1 MVVHSHNK
9 SKFIDTQKRSSKKMY
24 SKTWDTSFKKGKK
37 RIERLLQII
46 PTLNFRED
54 LQTAVKK
61 DPLLKRTPYSALTMK
76 LLRETEVEPKT
87 PLGEAWSKVPRR
99 PHMIERKIPDQKRLQ
114 RFKKDAR
121 EMTLSELR
129 RTYPEIKDMSKGE
142 RTDAFA
148 HLGVRRPFAGGA
160 STRGPARGPKLVL
173 DETTPLTKDNWW
185 LFVQRDDPEH
195 FEDWKERFLAR
206 FRSNF
211 RLDGN
216 SNEDL
221 LREFPGCPSWNGL
234 GIAARALGEM
244 RSRLQIMAAEKI
256 LVWSPEADKV
266 LAASVVESKSHS
278 PYVGEG
284 YRQLRE
290 LKGWAILKLKEIGL
304 SRISE
309 ESLKK
314 RLSEISQERL
324 NELGFDSLQAPL
336 RWGSKSG
343 SPQARSME
351 KKISARMTELILR
364 GVLKEP
370 GGIEA
375 FRQQI
380 LNEFANE
387 IRQNELDFSERRFK
401 GLVDKLVWTE
411 GPDGV
416 ATKHEQALIARD
428 ERQMQTF
435 KDSFRHIPS
444 EMVDKQTEYK
454 RGITRILYPSPI
466 TAQETLRGIGRL
478 FSFEEMAELQK
489 RELPRHGFH
498 NPYKV
503 RAPENWS
510 IMAPSGINFGIE
522 FNPVM
527 EQNRTRQIFACA
539 EDNGSQVLVTS
550 GLVEIDNTK
559 ASGIVKALR
568 ALVSGRD
575 IGVNL
580 LAPNYRESARRIL
593 ETLPAD
599 ETLCVTTR
607 EAFDDLM
614 TGLWDVTHKP
624 DKNDPESKKFVPEFN
639 GKVLMI
645 LGPKEEE
652 VAVSAAAAAV
662 LKNVL
667 TKLSRIRSEK
677 GMTEAALRPYVKELR
692 RLEEKRKEL
701 QDQVEGADE
710 TEKAELESQT
720 VSLTEE
726 INKLV
731 ERDIKPLQQK
741 IEDLIDQEARERISN
756 VDPREWKRFIRA
768 AIAYLVKRI
777 EEAIPNCKVIGR
789 GTTYIQVGNKIIE
802 CFIPGHLQVT
812 RNLAAEYIRSYGGR
826 VRRKQMADAVIIFHP
841 YSFYCDLNSRR
852 VDYGG
857 RVERDVLIVVAPTSI
872 DGAYLRP
879 LYANIVRK
887 VHPIAK
893 LVSSELFAPGVLR
906 LTCSNGVISPETYTM
921 EALGYYYRKV
931 KASPAFL
938 KILKR
943 IDGKNIHIHQ
953 NADEHIGS
961 GSKDVVE
968 CRKCRVRMGMNE
980 SFFHLLRHNGYGS
993 PAEGKKLVPI
1003 HMVVMS
1009 DDGVQ
1014 GDPKSFFKHRQPHR
1028 HQLSREQ
1035 KQKFVWKDL
1044 GQKLVR
1050 AATVEEREKIL
1061 ELMERTD
1068 MHQMEIRGEHWIE
1081 DQIREMKQVIE
1092 RNADIYDSI
1101 LQRFISSGI
1110 RLKPASELI
1119 NQPHIRVD
1127 SCDAGVINNFN
1138 GNHLGHSV
1146 DGHLMEG
1153 SLYMDHLIGCLMA
1166 FPHWYGKK
1174 HILEKYIKAP
1184 RYENVYLGA
1193 ATMQAPGLRGP
1204 ETMYGLELRGNIP
1217 AGPEWFDLLKKQ
1229 APNELSRGNLL
1240 QFFEEIFVLW
1250 FCGNS
1255 HFLAQIMMALKLL
1268 TMGAPGTHT
1277 DSFAEKARG
1286 LPPNVSGINIVS
1298 VPAGGPNDGPITL
1311 KPFMYSDLR
1320 RFLEEGNP
1328 TDFDVDSFL
1337 PNPL

>member
-1 MVVHSHNK
+1 MNNKKLSRGEKAEIARRMVADHYEADGPKKVK
-9 SKFIDTQKRSSKKMY
+9 ALLEKDQGIVITQHH
-24 SKTWDTSFKKGKK
+24 
-37 RIERLLQII
+37 IEILASRLGIKHRDPQVTEKI
-46 PTLNFRED
+46 RE
-54 LQTAVKK
+54 AVKTYGPEHDSGWISAHLRK
-61 DPLLKRTPYSALTMK
+61 THNIKAGANHIRNVASILGVSLKRT
-76 LLRETEVEPKT
+76 EVDNWWEHLSP
-87 PLGEAWSKVPRR
+87 E
-99 PHMIERKIPDQKRLQ
+99 
-114 RFKKDAR
+114 KKQEFLADYRADYH
-121 EMTLSELR
+121 LSGKSNSELR
-129 RTYPEIKDMSKGE
+129 EK
-142 RTDAFA
+142 
-148 HLGVRRPFAGGA
+148 
-160 STRGPARGPKLVL
+160 
-173 DETTPLTKDNWW
+173 W
-185 LFVQRDDPEH
+185 
-195 FEDWKERFLAR
+195 
-206 FRSNF
+206 
-211 RLDGN
+211 
-216 SNEDL
+216 
-221 LREFPGCPSWNGL
+221 GCPNNDSL
-234 GIAARALGEM
+234 HAAARALGEM
-244 RSRLQIMAAEKI
+244 RARKAI
-256 LVWSPEADKV
+256 LTEFYANVWTDEADKI
-266 LAASVVESKSHS
+266 LIQGSVEAKPVN
-278 PYVGEG
+278 PFTAEG
-284 YRQLRE
+284 RE
-290 LKGWAILKLKEIGL
+290 KLLEIKKTIKNRLKGIGFKGKDSDDVL
-304 SRISE
+304 TARLRTISQD
-309 ESLKK
+309 
-314 RLSEISQERL
+314 RLSA
-324 NELGFDSLQAPL
+324 LGFTDVQAPL

-343 SPQARSME
+343 SPQAKSAE
-351 KKISARMTELILR
+351 KKIAVRMTELILR
-364 GVLKEP
+364 GVLREP
-370 GGIEA
+370 GGTEA

-401 GLVDKLVWTE
+401 SLVDKLVWTE

-416 ATKHEQALIARD
+416 ATKHEQVLIARD
-428 ERQMQTF
+428 DTQMQTF
-435 KDSFRHIPS
+435 KDSFRHIPP

-454 RGITRILYPSPI
+454 RGITRILHPSPI
-466 TAQETLRGIGRL
+466 TAQETLRGVGRL

-510 IMAPSGINFGIE
+510 IVAPNGINFGIE
-522 FNPVM
+522 FKPIM
-527 EQNRTRQIFACA
+527 EQNSTRQIFACA
-539 EDNGSQVLVTS
+539 EDNGSQMLVTS
-550 GLVEIDNTK
+550 GLIEIDNTK

-593 ETLPAD
+593 ATLPED

-624 DKNDPESKKFVPEFN
+624 PKDDPESKKFVPEFN

-677 GMTEAALRPYVKELR
+677 GMAEAALRPYEKELR
-692 RLEEKRKEL
+692 KLEAKRKGL
-701 QDQVEGADE
+701 QEQVDGADA
-710 TEKAELESQT
+710 TERAELESKIA
-720 VSLTEE
+720 SLTEE
-726 INKLV
+726 INELV

-741 IEDLIDQEARERISN
+741 IDDLIDEETRERISN

-789 GTTYIQVGNKIIE
+789 GTTFIQIGDKIIE
-802 CFIPGHLQVT
+802 CHIPGHLQVT
-812 RNLAAEYIRSYGGR
+812 RNLAEEYIRSYGGR
-826 VRRKQMADAVIIFHP
+826 VRRKQMADCVIIFHP
-841 YSFYCDLNSRR
+841 YSPYYDLNTRR

-857 RVERDVLIVVAPTSI
+857 RVERDVAIVVAPTSI
-872 DGAYLRP
+872 DADYLRP

-906 LTCSNGVISPETYTM
+906 LTCSNGIISPETYTI

-938 KILKR
+938 KILKK
-943 IDGKNIHIHQ
+943 IDGKNIYIHQ

-961 GSKDVVE
+961 GTKDIVE
-968 CRKCRVRMGMNE
+968 CRKCHVRMGMNE

-1014 GDPKSFFKHRQPHR
+1014 GDPKSFFKHRQPHQ

-1044 GQKLVR
+1044 GQKLVH
-1050 AATVEEREKIL
+1050 AATAEEREKIL
-1061 ELMERTD
+1061 DLMERTD
-1068 MHQMEIRGEHWIE
+1068 MHQMEIRGEHWVE
-1081 DQIREMKQVIE
+1081 DQIREMKKMFE

-1101 LQRFISSGI
+1101 LQRFISSGM
-1110 RLKPASELI
+1110 RLKPISEHI
-1119 NQPHIRVD
+1119 NQPHIRYD
-1127 SCDAGVINNFN
+1127 SRDAGVINAFN
-1138 GNHLGHSV
+1138 GNHFGHSV
-1146 DGHLMEG
+1146 DGQMMEG
-1153 SLYMDHLIGCLMA
+1153 SIFVDHLIGCLME
-1166 FPHWYGKK
+1166 FPHWRGKK
-1174 HILEKYIKAP
+1174 RILERYVKAP
-1184 RYENVYLGA
+1184 RYENIYLGF
-1193 ATMQAPGLRGP
+1193 ATLQAPGLRGP
-1204 ETMYGLELRGNIP
+1204 EAMYGLELRGSIP
-1217 AGPEWFDLLKKQ
+1217 AGPYWYDLLKKQ
-1229 APNELSRGNLL
+1229 AANELSRGNLS
-1240 QFFEEIFVLW
+1240 QIFEQMFVLW

-1255 HFLAQIMMALKLL
+1255 HFLAQIMTWQNLF

-1298 VPAGGPNDGPITL
+1298 VPAGGPNDGPIAL
-1311 KPFMYSDLR
+1311 RPFMLSDLR
-1320 RFLEEGNP
+1320 RFLEEGSP
-1328 TDFDVDSFL
+1328 EDFDVEAFL
-1337 PNPL
+1337 PNAL